1 MGAVQISLG
10 LLVAAA
16 DVGTSQSAFVKLR
29 VSLILDFIICV
40 GGGQE
45 DEHVQEDN
53 QGSSDEVSKPVVQT
67 IDQFLTPIKSKP
79 EQRKALGTS
88 MSCGKPVRL
97 HSTSANVWSPH
108 VLSIERKRA
117 NKLEMLGA
125 QPDKNFLTPTM

>member
-10 LLVAAA
+10 PLVAAA

-79 EQRKALGTS
+79 D
-88 MSCGKPVRL
+88 CGKPVRL